1 MSVVLGV
8 DIGTYEAKGVLVDE
22 DGRIVA
28 SHRRPPSWKIKT
40 IRP

>member
-22 DGRIVA
+22 DGRVMWPSLIGPGAVA
-28 SHRRPPSWKIKT
+28 
-40 IRP
+40 